1 MENLIKTKH
10 LSIDKRLRLI
20 SLYER
25 NNLHF
30 TPKRLEKLQNL
41 AKNEDIVVTQCS
53 LRRLIKKY
61 HETSLNA

>member
-30 TPKRLEKLQNL
+30 TPKRLEKL
-41 AKNEDIVVTQCS
+41 
-53 LRRLIKKY
+53 
-61 HETSLNA
+61 

>member
-1 MENLIKTKH
+1 MQYLIIYNFFDKNSNLRKSLKMENLIKTKH

-30 TPKRLEKLQNL
+30 TPKRLEKL
-41 AKNEDIVVTQCS
+41 
-53 LRRLIKKY
+53 
-61 HETSLNA
+61 

>member
-1 MENLIKTKH
+1 MENLMKSKR

-30 TPKRLEKLQNL
+30 TPGRFKTLQIL
-41 AKNEDIVVTQCS
+41 AAKEDMITTVDTV
-53 LRRLIKKY
+53 RRLVKKY
-61 HETSLNA
+61 QETS